1 MVSVA
6 AGLGL
11 GGAQKAF
18 QASEQLRSRE
28 GIEQNK
34 IKEARR
40 QNALTKADAAIV
52 SLSGALEETSQLLV
66 EAEPGIRLWHE
77 LLQPDPEA
85 IH

>member
-28 GIEQNK
+28 GTEENK
-34 IKEARR
+34 IKEQRR
-40 QNALTKADAAIV
+40 K
-52 SLSGALEETSQLLV
+52 SALETVQAGFSVV
-66 EAEPGIRLWHE
+66 EASSNRNLTSSPTSPR
-77 LLQPDPEA
+77 QPFGFAPSPEGR
-85 IH
+85 